1 MALNVE
7 KPSKFEMIAIPVVCV
22 VIGALIYSGFYFQSP
37 SSVQN
42 KNNAIIIVSLYYG
55 KETLLKKE
63 VKSGQSVLDALK
75 AVANVSTSYGGA
87 FVNGINGIYSD
98 SQKKMDWFYYV
109 NGILANVGAAS
120 YILQG
125 GDVVRWDYHH
135 WTSFDMLN
143 AELADFPSM
152 FTNGYGGTVY
162 PTIIVYNQ
170 SLYDTAFELK
180 KYLADSGAKVTLKNS
195 SALTSEELKYC
206 NIISV
211 GTTSFG
217 TALNSMWRDLHW
229 AYHIENGTVVNANG
243 TFLTGAFAEVA
254 QSPYNPNGTYA
265 CQNVVMLIDGDD
277 SYIKNCVSVLLS
289 GNITSFEVF
298 VGVE

>member
-7 KPSKFEMIAIPVVCV
+7 KPSKIEMIAIPVICV
-22 VIGALIYSGFYFQSP
+22 VIGALVYSGFYFQSQ
-37 SSVQN
+37 SSTQN

-55 KETLLKKE
+55 KETILKKE

-87 FVNGINGIYSD
+87 FVSGINGIYSD

-120 YILQG
+120 YILHG
-125 GDVVRWDYHH
+125 GDVIRWDYHH
-135 WTSFDMLN
+135 WTSFNMLN
-143 AELADFPSM
+143 AELADFPYM
-152 FTNGYGGTVY
+152 FTNGYEGRVY

-170 SLYDTAFELK
+170 SFYDTALELEN
-180 KYLADSGAKVTLKNS
+180 YLTNSGAKIALKNS
-195 SALTSEELKYC
+195 SALTPEELKYS

-211 GTTSFG
+211 GTTYFG
-217 TALNSMWRDLHW
+217 TDLNSMWRELHW
-229 AYHIENGTVVNANG
+229 TYHIENGSVVDANG
-243 TFLTGAFAEVA
+243 TFLKGAFAEVA

-265 CQNVVMLIDGDD
+265 CQNVVMLINGDD
-277 SYIKNCVSVLLS
+277 QYIKKCVSVLLS
-289 GNITSFEVF
+289 GNTTSFELF